1 MDKDLGDREVA
12 KGLVERVTKAMEDSI
27 MAEIT
32 NLEVK
37 EIVVM
42 ELEVEEIVEMELE
55 VKEEIVEMEEDSTTS
70 STKVLKVAGEVD
82 LEVIEVDLEVI
93 GELDLEDIGK
103 EDSGVTGEVSE
114 EKETTLEDLAE
125 IEVDLETMDSEEEED
140 LKANPTL
147 TLEFQSIFSLNPIM
161 SIVGI

>member
-1 MDKDLGDREVA
+1 MVDREVA

-55 VKEEIVEMEEDSTTS
+55 VKEEIVVMELEVKEEIAEMEEDSTTN
-70 STKVLKVAGEVD
+70 STEVLKVTEEVD
-82 LEVIEVDLEVI
+82 LAVTGEV
-93 GELDLEDIGK
+93 
-103 EDSGVTGEVSE
+103 DSGVTGEEVSE
-114 EKETTLEDLAE
+114 EKETTLEDLEA
-125 IEVDLETMDSEEEED
+125 IVVDLETMDSEEVD

-147 TLEFQSIFSLNPIM
+147 TLELQSIFSLNPIM
-161 SIVGI
+161 LIVDI

>member
-1 MDKDLGDREVA
+1 MVDREVA

-37 EIVVM
+37 EIV
-42 ELEVEEIVEMELE
+42 EMELE
-55 VKEEIVEMEEDSTTS
+55 VKEEIVVMELEVKEEIAEMEEDSTTN
-70 STKVLKVAGEVD
+70 STEVLKVTEEVD
-82 LEVIEVDLEVI
+82 LAVTGEV
-93 GELDLEDIGK
+93 
-103 EDSGVTGEVSE
+103 DSGVTGEEVSE
-114 EKETTLEDLAE
+114 EKETTLEDSAE
-125 IEVDLETMDSEEEED
+125 IEADLETMDSEEVD

-161 SIVGI
+161 LIVDI